1 MIQLTQQELSTWNL
15 LNNTM
20 AQTQAELQRL
30 IAARDD
36 YIAKLEAKYS
46 ANFDPARGRF
56 IPKDGAKEPP
66 EAEAELVDKKEAG
79 K

>member
-1 MIQLTQQELSTWNL
+1 MIQLTQEELSTWNL

-20 AQTQAELQRL
+20 AQTQGELQRL

-36 YIAKLEAKYS
+36 YVVKLEQKY
-46 ANFDPARGRF
+46 NVTFDRVSGQF
-56 IPKDGAKEPP
+56 IPKDGGKDKPAAK
-66 EAEAELVDKKEAG
+66 AELAGKKEAT